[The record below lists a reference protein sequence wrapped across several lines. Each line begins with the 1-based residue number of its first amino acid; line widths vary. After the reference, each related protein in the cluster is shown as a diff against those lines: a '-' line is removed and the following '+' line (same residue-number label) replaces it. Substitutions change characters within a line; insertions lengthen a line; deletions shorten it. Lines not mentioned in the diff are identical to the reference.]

1 MRFADS
7 DVGLI
12 RFVGPCRRFIKEI
25 VAFGVLKHSH
35 DHLHCPVDRIVGKP
49 VQHFGNTRRATRRYW
64 QDLPHGVATL
74 VRSAKYGR
82 VSGRRQITSLRGGY
96 ETGSAK
102 KARNTLFLALYLWSG
117 VSLTR
122 HCFLMNH
129 QPHRQQPVQPLVRSP
144 HLQRTNSRTSVVSD
158 RQLR

>member
-82 VSGRRQITSLRGGY
+82 VSGRRQITSLRGFTKRAAQKKSQEHVVPGFVFMVWRVAY
-96 ETGSAK
+96 ASLLSDEPSAAPTATGSA
-102 KARNTLFLALYLWSG
+102 SG
-117 VSLTR
+117 SESASSTYELSNFS
-122 HCFLMNH
+122 CF
-129 QPHRQQPVQPLVRSP
+129 
-144 HLQRTNSRTSVVSD
+144 
-158 RQLR
+158 